1 MNNQKTGNTLNLALD
16 ATSREREASMN
27 LNAGYEKDTQ
37 RWKLIIRYFGAAS
50 ELETDEIVITPLLGN
65 YGIADIPQDQ
75 IEGFAQ
81 NPEVEYIEAPKRLY
95 FAAYEGRQT
104 SCVNPVQNQSPYL
117 FGKGILIACIDSG
130 VDYTHPDFRN
140 EDGSTRILRLWD
152 QSIPGNPP
160 KGYRIGSEYTQEQ
173 INRALEANTMAER
186 EALVPSIDTSGH
198 GTAVLGIAAGNGRE
212 SQGTER
218 GVAPESSLLVVKL
231 GIRDPNGFPRTTE
244 LMQGVD
250 YAIRTAQEL
259 QMPVVIN
266 LSFGNSYGAH
276 NGTSLVE
283 TYLNQA
289 VGYGRVTLCV
299 GTGNEGNRA
308 GHTAG
313 SVRQGENYEA
323 ELGIGTYEPAMNLQI
338 WKNYQDQMEISLVH
352 PDGTIIGPLE
362 QKLGTQRYRH
372 AGTQLLI
379 YYGKPS
385 PYSTSQE
392 IYIDFLPTESYI
404 DSGIWRIRLVPRRI
418 LQGEFSM
425 WLPGGK
431 TVGEATR
438 FYRPTPETTLTIP
451 STALSAISVAAY
463 DSRRQSYADFSGRGY
478 TRLPVQIKPDLAA
491 PGVDI
496 RAPRPGGGYQT
507 VTGTSFA
514 TPFVSGAAALLME
527 WGIVRGNDP
536 YLYGQK
542 MKSYLINGAKQ
553 LPGEREW
560 PNARVGWGTL
570 CTAQSLPE
578 I

>member
-1 MNNQKTGNTLNLALD
+1 M
-16 ATSREREASMN
+16 
-27 LNAGYEKDTQ
+27 
-37 RWKLIIRYFGAAS
+37 
-50 ELETDEIVITPLLGN
+50 
-65 YGIADIPQDQ
+65 
-75 IEGFAQ
+75 
-81 NPEVEYIEAPKRLY
+81 
-95 FAAYEGRQT
+95 
-104 SCVNPVQNQSPYL
+104 
-117 FGKGILIACIDSG
+117 
-130 VDYTHPDFRN
+130 
-140 EDGSTRILRLWD
+140 
-152 QSIPGNPP
+152 
-160 KGYRIGSEYTQEQ
+160 
-173 INRALEANTMAER
+173 
-186 EALVPSIDTSGH
+186 
-198 GTAVLGIAAGNGRE
+198 
-212 SQGTER
+212 
-218 GVAPESSLLVVKL
+218 
-231 GIRDPNGFPRTTE
+231 
-244 LMQGVD
+244 
-250 YAIRTAQEL
+250 
-259 QMPVVIN
+259 
-266 LSFGNSYGAH
+266 
-276 NGTSLVE
+276 E

-299 GTGNEGNRA
+299 GTGNEGNQA
-308 GHTAG
+308 GHIAG
-313 SVRQGENYEA
+313 RVRQGENYEA

-362 QKLGTQRYRH
+362 QTLGTQRYRH

-404 DSGIWRIRLVPRRI
+404 DSGIWRIRLIPRRI

-527 WGIVRGNDP
+527 WGIVRGNDL
-536 YLYGQK
+536 YLYGEK
-542 MKSYLINGAKQ
+542 VKSYLINGAKQ
-553 LPGEREW
+553 PPGETEW
-560 PNARVGWGTL
+560 PNARVGWGAL
-570 CTAQSLPE
+570 CIAQSIPK
-578 I
+578 

>member
-1 MNNQKTGNTLNLALD
+1 
-16 ATSREREASMN
+16 
-27 LNAGYEKDTQ
+27 
-37 RWKLIIRYFGAAS
+37 
-50 ELETDEIVITPLLGN
+50 
-65 YGIADIPQDQ
+65 
-75 IEGFAQ
+75 
-81 NPEVEYIEAPKRLY
+81 
-95 FAAYEGRQT
+95 
-104 SCVNPVQNQSPYL
+104 
-117 FGKGILIACIDSG
+117 
-130 VDYTHPDFRN
+130 
-140 EDGSTRILRLWD
+140 
-152 QSIPGNPP
+152 
-160 KGYRIGSEYTQEQ
+160 
-173 INRALEANTMAER
+173 
-186 EALVPSIDTSGH
+186 
-198 GTAVLGIAAGNGRE
+198 
-212 SQGTER
+212 
-218 GVAPESSLLVVKL
+218 
-231 GIRDPNGFPRTTE
+231 
-244 LMQGVD
+244 
-250 YAIRTAQEL
+250 
-259 QMPVVIN
+259 
-266 LSFGNSYGAH
+266 
-276 NGTSLVE
+276 
-283 TYLNQA
+283 
-289 VGYGRVTLCV
+289 
-299 GTGNEGNRA
+299 
-308 GHTAG
+308 
-313 SVRQGENYEA
+313 
-323 ELGIGTYEPAMNLQI
+323 MNLQI

-362 QKLGTQRYRH
+362 QTLGTQRYRH

-404 DSGIWRIRLVPRRI
+404 DSGIWRIRLIPRRI

-536 YLYGQK
+536 YLYGEK
-542 MKSYLINGAKQ
+542 VKSYLINGAKQ

-560 PNARVGWGTL
+560 PNARGPPPVAGPRARRPCCRRSGWPATRATGR
-570 CTAQSLPE
+570 CR
-578 I
+578 

>member
-1 MNNQKTGNTLNLALD
+1 MNSQKAGNTLNLALD
-16 ATSREREASMN
+16 ATFREREASMN
-27 LNAGYEKDTQ
+27 LNVGYEKETQ
-37 RWKLIIRYFGAAS
+37 RWNLIIRYFGEAS
-50 ELETDEIVITPLLGN
+50 ELETDGIFITPLLGN
-65 YGIADIPQDQ
+65 YGIADIPQNR
-75 IEGFAQ
+75 IERFAQ
-81 NPEVEYIEAPKRLY
+81 NPAVEYIEAPKRLY
-95 FAAYEGRQT
+95 FAAYEGRQV

-140 EDGSTRILRLWD
+140 TDGTTRILRLWD
-152 QSIPGNPP
+152 QTIQGNPP

-173 INRALEANTMAER
+173 IDRALEADTVSER
-186 EALVPSIDTSGH
+186 EALVPNRDTSGH

-212 SQGTER
+212 SEGTER

-231 GIRDPNGFPRTTE
+231 GIPDPDGFPRTTE

-266 LSFGNSYGAH
+266 LSFGNSYGSH
-276 NGTSLVE
+276 DGTSLVE

-299 GTGNEGNRA
+299 GTGNEGNQA
-308 GHTAG
+308 GHAAG
-313 SVRQGENYEA
+313 RVRQGENYEV
-323 ELGIGTYEPAMNLQI
+323 ELGIGPYEPAMNLQI
-338 WKNYQDQMEISLVH
+338 WKNYQDQMELSLVH
-352 PDGTIIGPLE
+352 PDGTVFGPLE
-362 QKLGTQRYRH
+362 QILGTQRYRH
-372 AGTQLLI
+372 AGTELLI

-392 IYIDFLPTESYI
+392 IYIDFLPIESYI
-404 DSGIWRIRLVPRRI
+404 DSGIWRIRLIPRRI

-438 FYRPTPETTLTIP
+438 FYRPTTETTLTIP

-478 TRLPVQIKPDLAA
+478 TRLPLQIKPDLAA
-491 PGVDI
+491 AGVDI
-496 RAPRPGGGYQT
+496 QTTRVGGGYQT

-527 WGIVRGNDP
+527 WGIVKGNDAF
-536 YLYGQK
+536 LYGEK
-542 MKSYLINGAKQ
+542 VKAYLRRGAQ
-553 LPGEREW
+553 ALPGFAEY
-560 PNARVGWGTL
+560 PNPVMGYGAL
-570 CTAQSLPE
+570 CVRDSLPE
-578 I
+578 

>member
-27 LNAGYEKDTQ
+27 LNAGYEKETQ

-50 ELETDEIVITPLLGN
+50 ELETDNIVITPLLGN

-81 NPEVEYIEAPKRLY
+81 NPAVEYIEAPKRLY

-186 EALVPSIDTSGH
+186 EALVPNIDTSGH

-313 SVRQGENYEA
+313 RVRQGENYEA

-362 QKLGTQRYRH
+362 QTLGTQRYRH
-372 AGTQLLI
+372 AGTDFRNYINMNSQKEVTRGQISGAISQL
-379 YYGKPS
+379 
-385 PYSTSQE
+385 
-392 IYIDFLPTESYI
+392 I
-404 DSGIWRIRLVPRRI
+404 DSKEIIRV
-418 LQGEFSM
+418 
-425 WLPGGK
+425 
-431 TVGEATR
+431 
-438 FYRPTPETTLTIP
+438 
-451 STALSAISVAAY
+451 
-463 DSRRQSYADFSGRGY
+463 GRGLY
-478 TRLPVQIKPDLAA
+478 SKDTQSISIKKTTNDEAEDTLKNNIYNTLSKIEDELMNAIGA
-491 PGVDI
+491 VNVWEVNSDN
-496 RAPRPGGGYQT
+496 
-507 VTGTSFA
+507 FA
-514 TPFVSGAAALLME
+514 VIT
-527 WGIVRGNDP
+527 
-536 YLYGQK
+536 K
-542 MKSYLINGAKQ
+542 M
-553 LPGEREW
+553 RE
-560 PNARVGWGTL
+560 L
-570 CTAQSLPE
+570 KDSIEE
-578 I
+578 IKRQCQ

>member
-81 NPEVEYIEAPKRLY
+81 NPAVEYIEAPKRLY

-186 EALVPSIDTSGH
+186 EALVPS
-198 GTAVLGIAAGNGRE
+198 
-212 SQGTER
+212 
-218 GVAPESSLLVVKL
+218 
-231 GIRDPNGFPRTTE
+231 
-244 LMQGVD
+244 
-250 YAIRTAQEL
+250 
-259 QMPVVIN
+259 
-266 LSFGNSYGAH
+266 
-276 NGTSLVE
+276 
-283 TYLNQA
+283 
-289 VGYGRVTLCV
+289 
-299 GTGNEGNRA
+299 NEGNRA

-313 SVRQGENYEA
+313 RVRQGENYEA

-362 QKLGTQRYRH
+362 QTLGTQRYRH

-404 DSGIWRIRLVPRRI
+404 DSGIWRIRLIPRRI

-536 YLYGQK
+536 YLYGEK
-542 MKSYLINGAKQ
+542 VKSYLINGAKQ
-553 LPGEREW
+553 LPGETEW
-560 PNARVGWGTL
+560 PNARVGWGAL
-570 CTAQSLPE
+570 CIAQSIPK
-578 I
+578 

>member
-1 MNNQKTGNTLNLALD
+1 MSQKAENLLNLALD
-16 ATSREREASMN
+16 ATSEEREKS
-27 LNAGYEKDTQ
+27 LELEVGYQPSDQEWD
-37 RWKLIIRYFGAAS
+37 LIIKYSGNLEAVREIAS
-50 ELETDEIVITPLLGN
+50 SVTELSNEYAILTVPESRIEQLAQIPEI
-65 YGIADIPQDQ
+65 
-75 IEGFAQ
+75 
-81 NPEVEYIEAPKRLY
+81 EYIEKPKRL
-95 FAAYEGRQT
+95 FFEAANGKRA
-104 SCVNPVQNQSPYL
+104 SCILPVQAAPLKLY
-117 FGKGILIACIDSG
+117 GKGILTAVIDSG
-130 VDYTHPDFRN
+130 IDYSHPDFRN
-140 EDGSTRILRLWD
+140 TDGSTRIRALWD
-152 QSIPGNPP
+152 QSIAGNPP
-160 KGYRIGSEYTQEQ
+160 EGYFLGTEYTQEQ
-173 INRALEANTMAER
+173 INAALSEPVKARQEQI
-186 EALVPSIDTSGH
+186 VPSRDISGH
-198 GTAVLGIAAGNGRE
+198 GTSVAGIAAGNGRG
-212 SQGTER
+212 SVGGIYM
-218 GVAPESSLLVVKL
+218 GVAPQSELLIVKL
-231 GIRDPNGFPRTTE
+231 GNPRQGGFPRTTE

-313 SVRQGENYEA
+313 RVRQGENYEA

-404 DSGIWRIRLVPRRI
+404 DSGIWRIRLIPRRI

-527 WGIVRGNDP
+527 SGIVRGNDP
-536 YLYGQK
+536 YLYGEK
-542 MKSYLINGAKQ
+542 VKSYLINGAKQ
-553 LPGEREW
+553 LPGETEW
-560 PNARVGWGTL
+560 PNARVGWGAL
-570 CTAQSLPE
+570 CIAQSIPK
-578 I
+578 

>member
-1 MNNQKTGNTLNLALD
+1 MNSQKAGNTLNLALD
-16 ATSREREASMN
+16 ATFREREASMN
-27 LNAGYEKDTQ
+27 LNVGYEKETQ
-37 RWKLIIRYFGAAS
+37 RWNLIIRYFGEAS
-50 ELETDEIVITPLLGN
+50 ELETDGIFITPLLGN
-65 YGIADIPQDQ
+65 YGIADIPQNR
-75 IEGFAQ
+75 IERFAQ
-81 NPEVEYIEAPKRLY
+81 NPAVEYIEAPKRLY
-95 FAAYEGRQT
+95 FAAYEGRQV

-140 EDGSTRILRLWD
+140 TDGTTRILRLWD
-152 QSIPGNPP
+152 QTIQGNPP

-173 INRALEANTMAER
+173 IDRALEADTVSER
-186 EALVPSIDTSGH
+186 EALVPNRDTSGH

-212 SQGTER
+212 SEGTER

-231 GIRDPNGFPRTTE
+231 GIPDPDGFPRTTE

-266 LSFGNSYGAH
+266 LSFGNSYGSH
-276 NGTSLVE
+276 DGTSLVE

-299 GTGNEGNRA
+299 GTGNEGNQA
-308 GHTAG
+308 GHAAG
-313 SVRQGENYEA
+313 RVRQGENYEV
-323 ELGIGTYEPAMNLQI
+323 ELGIGPYEPAMNLQI
-338 WKNYQDQMEISLVH
+338 WKNYQDQMELSLVH
-352 PDGTIIGPLE
+352 PDGTVFGPLE
-362 QKLGTQRYRH
+362 QILGTQRYRH
-372 AGTQLLI
+372 AGTELLI

-392 IYIDFLPTESYI
+392 IYIDFLPIESYI
-404 DSGIWRIRLVPRRI
+404 DSGIWRIRLIPRRI

-438 FYRPTPETTLTIP
+438 FYRPTMETTLTIP

-478 TRLPVQIKPDLAA
+478 TRLPLQIKPDLAA
-491 PGVDI
+491 AGVDI
-496 RAPRPGGGYQT
+496 QTTRVGGGYQT

-536 YLYGQK
+536 YLYSEK
-542 MKSYLINGAKQ
+542 VKAYLIRGTKK
-553 LPGEREW
+553 LPAFTEY
-560 PNARVGWGTL
+560 PNPYIGWGTL
-570 CTAQSLPE
+570 CTADSIPT
-578 I
+578 